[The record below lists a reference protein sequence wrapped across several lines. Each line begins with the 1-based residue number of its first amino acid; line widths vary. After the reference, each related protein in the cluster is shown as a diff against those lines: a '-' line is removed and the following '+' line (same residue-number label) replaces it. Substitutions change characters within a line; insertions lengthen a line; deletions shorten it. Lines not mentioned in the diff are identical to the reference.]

1 MATTNPSASA
11 LGASPH
17 DAPRGAAL
25 ITGAGGALG
34 RATALRLA
42 ADGFAVAVLG
52 RESEEL
58 RETAALLAE
67 AGYRG
72 HTVVCDLREPA
83 SIAAAVDEIERELG
97 PLTAVINNAAI
108 YPPTPFLEI
117 PLAEYEDV
125 VRVNQTGYF
134 LVAQESAKRMVPR
147 GAGAI
152 VNVSSITF
160 HGGWANLASYVST
173 KGASVGLTRALA
185 RELGESGI
193 RVNAVSP
200 GAFPTKA
207 EEIHENPEKYTQW
220 VLERQSLKRRGGNE
234 ELASVISFLVGPDSS
249 FLTGQT
255 LNVDGGWVME

>member
-1 MATTNPSASA
+1 MSTTNPSAVSA
-11 LGASPH
+11 ATSGASTL
-17 DAPRGAAL
+17 GVAL
-25 ITGAGGALG
+25 VTGAGGALG

-52 RESEEL
+52 REGAEL
-58 RETAALLAE
+58 RETARLLGE
-67 AGYRG
+67 AGYA
-72 HTVVCDLREPA
+72 HLTVVCDLREA
-83 SIAAAVDEIERELG
+83 DSIVQAVDSIESQLG
-97 PLTAVINNAAI
+97 PLTAVVNNAAI
-108 YPPTPFLEI
+108 YPPTPFLDI
-117 PLAEYEDV
+117 PLEEYEDV
-125 VRVNQTGYF
+125 VRVNQTAYF

-160 HGGWANLASYVST
+160 HGGWANLASYIST

-185 RELGESGI
+185 RELGATGI

-200 GAFPTKA
+200 GAFPTQA
-207 EEIHENPEKYTQW
+207 ETIHENPEEYTQW
-220 VLERQSLKRRGGNE
+220 VLERQSLKRRGGND
-234 ELASVISFLVGPDSS
+234 ELASVVSFLVGPDAS

>member
-1 MATTNPSASA
+1 MTTTNSTAAHIQEPTRAH
-11 LGASPH
+11 L
-17 DAPRGAAL
+17 GAAL
-25 ITGAGGALG
+25 VTGAGGALG

-52 RESEEL
+52 RESQDL
-58 RETAALLAE
+58 RDTAELLAR
-67 AGYRG
+67 AGHR
-72 HTVVCDLREPA
+72 HHIVICDLREA
-83 SIAAAVDEIERELG
+83 ESIATAIAEVERELG
-97 PLTAVINNAAI
+97 DLTAVINNAAI
-108 YPPTPFLEI
+108 YPPTPFLDI
-117 PLAEYEDV
+117 PLEEYEDV

-160 HGGWANLASYVST
+160 HGGWSKLASYVST

-207 EEIHENPEKYTQW
+207 EDIHDNPEEYTRW
-220 VLERQSLKRRGGNE
+220 VLDRQSLKRRGHND
-234 ELASVISFLVGPDSS
+234 ELASVVSFLVGPDSS